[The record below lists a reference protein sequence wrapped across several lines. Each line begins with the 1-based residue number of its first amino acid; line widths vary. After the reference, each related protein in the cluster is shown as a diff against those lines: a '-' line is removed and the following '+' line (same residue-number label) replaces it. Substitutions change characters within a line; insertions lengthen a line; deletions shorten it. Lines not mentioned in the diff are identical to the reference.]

1 MPLKSSNPRIV
12 YLTASAA
19 EILNQSVPDQLQ
31 VEFRKFTPF
40 LRIEKTSDYY
50 LGSTSL
56 YKKEE
61 INGNF

>member
-1 MPLKSSNPRIV
+1 V

-31 VEFRKFTPF
+31 VEFPEFTAF